1 MVVVGATDRR
11 GCVCRFSNY
20 GRRTVDLFAPG
31 GGYPLNGPWRKYDK
45 GEGTSISAPM
55 VSGVAGLMRA
65 MRPDLTAVQVR
76 DILLASV
83 RDLSGV
89 ETTLP
94 GGGRATIRAGD
105 LCV

>member
-1 MVVVGATDRR
+1 
-11 GCVCRFSNY
+11 
-20 GRRTVDLFAPG
+20 
-31 GGYPLNGPWRKYDK
+31 
-45 GEGTSISAPM
+45 
-55 VSGVAGLMRA
+55 MRA

-94 GGGRATIRAGD
+94 GDGRATVRAGD
-105 LCV
+105 LCLSHGVLDARAALKMLEKRKIVR